1 MTITSRK
8 PKVEEKPKPVERG
21 FIYIQLQDAEPTHEE
36 IERIKKIFE
45 QIRESLNGFYGL

>member
-21 FIYIQLQDAEPTHEE
+21 FIYIQLQDGGPSQA
-36 IERIKKIFE
+36 KKE
-45 QIRESLNGFYGL
+45 AQKQYENCLSQKHH